1 MQDLNQ
7 EFIIKINEK
16 ILSGVSDSEI
26 RKWIKESLGKSR
38 SRCNEIFN
46 EVKAG
51 KCLIDENQPSL
62 KIRSPIH
69 DDKKIIEIAGI
80 RTLEELVE
88 FSEIDLDLWEATK
101 FNNTI
106 WNGKIGVRAEFKKKV
121 EQENIKNLFDSFV
134 EKAKSVAPKLFKYSR
149 PNEDGKLYILNLNDC
164 HVGKIANDSET
175 GWGDYNVKIAK
186 EFYKNSVDELI
197 KSAPISEIE
206 KVILVVGSD
215 LIHFDNEAITTSSG
229 TRIEGDGTW
238 HYVYNEACELIVDV
252 VERLAAQFKVEVMV
266 ICGNHARLTEYAL
279 GSYVKAFFR
288 NHPNVSVDNRPLGR
302 KYFGWGSN
310 LIGFT
315 HSENTKIQDL
325 PLIMMREN
333 QKEVSK
339 YDQFTFLTGHF
350 HKDQMTDVK
359 GVRVMI
365 SPALCPADSFHS
377 RHGYIGNVQAGQGLL
392 FADWGLQQIIYS
404 KPPLKT
410 NK

>member
-1 MQDLNQ
+1 MQDLN
-7 EFIIKINEK
+7 EKFIEKINDK
-16 ILSGVSDSEI
+16 ISSGVPDSEI
-26 RKWIKESLGKSR
+26 RKWIKDSLGKGR

-46 EVKAG
+46 QIKKGETVIQKPMNIKTSTPIDQNQKIVEVAG
-51 KCLIDENQPSL
+51 V
-62 KIRSPIH
+62 
-69 DDKKIIEIAGI
+69 
-80 RTLEELVE
+80 RTLDQLVS
-88 FSEIDLDLWEATK
+88 FAEIDLSLWEPVK

-106 WNGKIGVRAEFKKKV
+106 WNGQIGVKAEFKKKIE
-121 EQENIKNLFDSFV
+121 EQNFKNLIESF
-134 EKAKSVAPKLFKYSR
+134 ELRAKDLAPKSFKYSR
-149 PNEDGKLYILNLNDC
+149 PKENGKLYVLNLNDC
-164 HVGKIANDSET
+164 HVGKLSNDAET
-175 GWGDYNVKIAK
+175 GWGDYNVEIAK
-186 EFYKNSVDELI
+186 KFYKNSVDELI
-197 KSAPISEIE
+197 KSSPVSEIE
-206 KVILVVGSD
+206 TVLLVVGSD
-215 LIHFDNEAITTSSG
+215 LIHFDNEAVTTSSG

-238 HYVYNEACELIVDV
+238 HYVYNEACGLITDV
-252 VERLAAQFKVEVMV
+252 VERLAGQFKVEVVV
-266 ICGNHARLTEYAL
+266 ICGNHARITEYAL

-302 KYFGWGSN
+302 KYFGWGAN

-333 QKEVSK
+333 QKEISK

-365 SPALCPADSFHS
+365 SPALCPADGFHS

-404 KPPLKT
+404 KSPQKQ
-410 NK
+410 